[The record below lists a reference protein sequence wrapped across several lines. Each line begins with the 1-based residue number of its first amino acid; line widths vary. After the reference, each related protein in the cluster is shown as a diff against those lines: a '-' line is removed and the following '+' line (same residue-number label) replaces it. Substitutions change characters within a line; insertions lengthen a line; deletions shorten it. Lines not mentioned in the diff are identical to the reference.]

1 MIWHTNSRKGR
12 LRAVATN
19 NSIDFA
25 SPDAH
30 FAYDVN
36 QSLFFRKDANNYINV
51 LGVSQL
57 NTLGNASL
65 LDIYLSSGNTVEPHI
80 HQNASE
86 LVYCVAG
93 EALVSLI
100 NPFTNQL
107 LNYQIKPGQVA
118 NVPQGWW
125 HYEVANQD
133 NTHLIAI
140 FDAPTPEVIFGS
152 DILRL
157 TPPAVWAHSYCLD
170 EAKVKDTLAPITKT
184 VVIGPPADCQA
195 CCEQEVD
202 DTTHSTYSYSSNSS
216 SHPHSPY
223 SQYQHPAYSANG
235 FPPYYPF
242 QRTFF

>member
-1 MIWHTNSRKGR
+1 MMWHTTSCKGR
-12 LRAVATN
+12 LRAVANN

-51 LGVSQL
+51 LGISQL
-57 NTLGNASL
+57 NTLGNVSL
-65 LDIYLSSGNTVEPHI
+65 LDIYLSTGNTIEPHI

-86 LVYCVAG
+86 LVYCVTG
-93 EALVSLI
+93 EATVSLI

-107 LNYQIKPGQVA
+107 LTFRIKPGQVA
-118 NVPQGWW
+118 NVPQAWW
-125 HYEVANQD
+125 HYEIANED

-157 TPPAVWAHSYCLD
+157 TPPEAWAHSYCLD
-170 EAKVKDTLAPITKT
+170 EAKVRDTLSPITKT
-184 VVIGPPADCQA
+184 VVIGPPADC
-195 CCEQEVD
+195 
-202 DTTHSTYSYSSNSS
+202 HNRI
-216 SHPHSPY
+216 PHAKTAE
-223 SQYQHPAYSANG
+223 HPAYGYSTSGAGSTIPYYRYPHPGYVAND
-235 FPPYYPF
+235 FLPYYPF
-242 QRTFF
+242 Q